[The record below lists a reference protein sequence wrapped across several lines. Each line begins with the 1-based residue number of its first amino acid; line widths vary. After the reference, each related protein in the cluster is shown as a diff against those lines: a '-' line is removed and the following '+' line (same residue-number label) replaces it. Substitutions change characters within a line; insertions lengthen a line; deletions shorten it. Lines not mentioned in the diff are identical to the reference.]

1 MQLTSAGKLLTV
13 IVGLIVF
20 ITTLRHLMKNEL
32 LDEENDFMNAM
43 TVIVMFFFST
53 IVTFFSVVIVY
64 SIFFFSYKTTDNFH
78 TIYSNHQDAKV
89 VFKTNLDDAEFV
101 GGSPVKKDAF
111 RNKGTLILSKDGV
124 EVKKDI
130 YSTRY
135 FGDKELGSIVEKIE
149 YSNSVWET
157 KLFGISLAKS
167 KNHHALKIYLKKTT
181 EKSAKDEK
189 DAKIK
194 KELNSILESSE

>member
-1 MQLTSAGKLLTV
+1 MQLTSTGKLLTV

-32 LDEENDFMNAM
+32 LDDEDDFINVM

-78 TIYSNHQDAKV
+78 TIYSNQQDAKV

-101 GGSPVKKDAF
+101 GGQPIKKNAF
-111 RNKGTLILSKDGV
+111 GNKGTLILSKDGV
-124 EVKKDI
+124 EVKKDV
-130 YSTRY
+130 YY
-135 FGDKELGSIVEKIE
+135 AKYLGDKESGSIVEKIE

-157 KLFGISLAKS
+157 KIFGISLAKS

>member
-32 LDEENDFMNAM
+32 LDDEDDFINVM

-78 TIYSNHQDAKV
+78 TIYSNQQDAKV
-89 VFKTNLDDAEFV
+89 VFKTNLDNAEFV
-101 GGSPVKKDAF
+101 GGLPVKKDAIG
-111 RNKGTLILSKDGV
+111 NKGTLILSKDGV

-135 FGDKELGSIVEKIE
+135 LGDKELGSIVEKIE

-167 KNHHALKIYLKKTT
+167 KDHHALKIYLKKTT

-194 KELNSILESSE
+194 KELNSILESSK

>member
-1 MQLTSAGKLLTV
+1 MQLTSAGIILTV

-20 ITTLRHLMKNEL
+20 ITTLRHLIKNEL
-32 LDEENDFMNAM
+32 LDDEDDFINVM

-89 VFKTNLDDAEFV
+89 VFKAYTDDAEFV
-101 GGSPVKKDAF
+101 GGQPIKKNAF
-111 RNKGTLILSKDGV
+111 GNKGTLILSKDGV

-130 YSTRY
+130 YSTKY

-181 EKSAKDEK
+181 EKSTKDEK

-194 KELNSILESSE
+194 KELNSILESSN

>member
-1 MQLTSAGKLLTV
+1 MQLTSAGIILTV

-20 ITTLRHLMKNEL
+20 ITTLRHLITNEL
-32 LDEENDFMNAM
+32 LDDEDDFINVM

-78 TIYSNHQDAKV
+78 TIYSNQQNAKV
-89 VFKTNLDDAEFV
+89 VFKAYTDDAEFV
-101 GGSPVKKDAF
+101 GGQPIKKDAF
-111 RNKGTLILSKDGV
+111 RNKGTLTLIKDGV

-130 YSTRY
+130 YSTKY

-157 KLFGISLAKS
+157 KIFGISLAKS
-167 KNHHALKIYLKKTT
+167 KDHHALKIYLKKTT
-181 EKSAKDEK
+181 EKSSKDEK

-194 KELNSILESSE
+194 KELNSILESSK

>member
-1 MQLTSAGKLLTV
+1 MQLTSAGQLLTV

-20 ITTLRHLMKNEL
+20 ITTLRHLIKNEL
-32 LDEENDFMNAM
+32 LDDEDDFINVM
-43 TVIVMFFFST
+43 TVIVMFLFST

-89 VFKTNLDDAEFV
+89 VFKTNRDDAEFV
-101 GGSPVKKDAF
+101 GGLPVKKDAF
-111 RNKGTLILSKDGV
+111 VNKGTLILSKDGV

-130 YSTRY
+130 YSTKY

-157 KLFGISLAKS
+157 KIFGISLAKS
-167 KNHHALKIYLKKTT
+167 KDHHALKIYLKKTT
-181 EKSAKDEK
+181 KKSAKDEK

-194 KELNSILESSE
+194 KELNSILESSK

>member
-89 VFKTNLDDAEFV
+89 VFKAYTDNAEFV
-101 GGSPVKKDAF
+101 GGQLIKKNAF
-111 RNKGTLILSKDGV
+111 GNKGTLILSKDGV

-157 KLFGISLAKS
+157 KIFGISLAKS
-167 KNHHALKIYLKKTT
+167 KNHHALKIYLKTTT

-194 KELNSILESSE
+194 KELNSILESSK

>member
-1 MQLTSAGKLLTV
+1 MQLTSAGQLLTV

-20 ITTLRHLMKNEL
+20 ITTLRHLIKNEL
-32 LDEENDFMNAM
+32 LDDEDDFINVM
-43 TVIVMFFFST
+43 TVIVMFLFST

-89 VFKTNLDDAEFV
+89 VFKTNRDDAEFV
-101 GGSPVKKDAF
+101 GGLPVKKDAF
-111 RNKGTLILSKDGV
+111 VNKGTLILSKDGV

-130 YSTRY
+130 YSTKY

-157 KLFGISLAKS
+157 KIFGISLAKS
-167 KNHHALKIYLKKTT
+167 KDHHALKIYLKKTT
-181 EKSAKDEK
+181 KKSAKDEK

-194 KELNSILESSE
+194 KELNSILESSN